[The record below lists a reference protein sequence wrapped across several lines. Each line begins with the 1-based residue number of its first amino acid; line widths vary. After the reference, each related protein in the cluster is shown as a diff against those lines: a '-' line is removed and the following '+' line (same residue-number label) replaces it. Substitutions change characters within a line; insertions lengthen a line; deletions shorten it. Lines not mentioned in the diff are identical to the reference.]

1 VTQGWSTTT
10 VDAMAETSMQK
21 DVELAQAWA
30 KGEVAWEDLPP
41 HVQDAIDEVMADEL
55 PDEASVSDAMT
66 KSEEA
71 LTLLHK
77 SDGEH
82 RFTLGPWYIPNR
94 YDAHGEWT
102 DADELQ
108 KALWEY
114 VRTGDRG
121 IRLQHDK
128 DIVAGEW
135 LEAMSFPV
143 PVTIG
148 MNKAEGSQQVTY
160 PSGTVFLGVQWK
172 PWAWEL
178 VKEGKIR
185 GFSIGGAAARIE
197 MMMPDDAIAKASF
210 GGDRSA
216 AGRYAA
222 EQRWKGHAKGGKPTG
237 GEASQRVTDM
247 RQRSQPLM
255 NMIERFSDKKLLD
268 SAVESLKKRGIA
280 NPTLPDDD
288 EVNKK
293 LADGLK
299 KNFASLMK
307 QAEDAIAA
315 SEKAMKNGDTATLD
329 EQNNALQKIKN
340 KFGALNRATLKE
352 EEAKVGIPKNIS
364 ENNLQTMMY
373 ASVALIYDNAKKFID
388 QEIKRNK
395 GIPIWKA
402 SFGGD
407 RSEAGRYAANQRWQG
422 QGLRG
427 VETSG
432 QKTTAVMH
440 DVVTRVLGRVA
451 QARARKEMR
460 QEEGRSSLLSRIKY
474 VFSNDYTNPEP
485 LARKWVKDAARLAMR
500 DKERATDMQVSSV
513 VALPEGKQ
521 VILDRGKL
529 TTVGKQ
535 QPTSSQVH
543 VDTIMG
549 GKKRKRNKRKP
560 IMVDKAKSP
569 AWQRE
574 EGKNPK
580 GGLNAKGRASA
591 KAQGM
596 NLKPPVKSGDN
607 PRRASF
613 LARMGNANGPEYDE
627 KGKPTRLLLSLR
639 AWGASSKADARK
651 KAAAI
656 SARNKAKET
665 KKAKGGLSEW
675 FDEKW
680 VDLSRPKE
688 GGGFEECG
696 RPDASEGKYP
706 KCVPASVAAKM
717 SENERRSAIRR
728 KRQAEAKG
736 RRENGKPINVPTFK
750 SKNVPTDPKLYARV
764 KSEAKK
770 KFDVYPSAYANAWLV
785 QEYKRRG
792 GGYKVQKSFD
802 AIIDNRLATARIK
815 KQMFEKAVSFG
826 GDRSE
831 AGRYAANQRW
841 KGRGHVAQKHIRS
854 WHKQFGRGKMQ
865 YPKTPEGKALAQTM
879 PSLNTHCD
887 FDSLAKELQRTGMT
901 SNSPDYAMVVYGF
914 LTDERR
920 ATWDKLIGDAV
931 SGVPQGTNPEGSRV
945 FVKAGGGGS
954 GKSSTPAMEGVNIP
968 TAGEKIDGKA
978 TPRNAVISNADD
990 VKELLPEWSQSE
1002 KSSDNKMTITPKGKQ
1017 LPDGPLMQRR
1027 ASLVHEESSLIGNLI
1042 VTAAIETK
1050 KDLIVDGTL
1059 DNGVEKS
1066 LAKLQSYRDGGAA
1079 EVHLI
1084 TYSCDTD
1091 EAEARAY
1098 VRSKETGRSVPVE
1111 SLRNAHI
1118 KVSSNF
1124 PQYLEKGN
1132 LDSVTVVDT
1141 NLNDDGSKRP
1151 ATKIFEYK
1159 PSGGIKILNQVLYQ
1173 RFLDKRND
1181 SMKSGINPFEL
1192 DEEVNQQIVN
1202 SQKG

>member
-1 VTQGWSTTT
+1 MTQGWSTTT
-10 VDAMAETSMQK
+10 VDAMASTSMKK

-30 KGEVAWEDLPP
+30 AGMVEWDELPP
-41 HVQDAIDEVMADEL
+41 HVQDAIDEVMAEQLTDEQ
-55 PDEASVSDAMT
+55 AVADAMT
-66 KSEEA
+66 KSEQT
-71 LTLLHK
+71 LNLLHK
-77 SDGEH
+77 ADTTH
-82 RFTLGPWYIPNR
+82 RFTLGPWYIPNK

-114 VRTGDRG
+114 VKSGDRD
-121 IRLQHDK
+121 IRLQHNK

-197 MMMPDDAIAKASF
+197 MAMPDDAIAKASF

-222 EQRWKGHAKGGKPTG
+222 EQRWKGHAKGDKATG
-237 GEASQRVTDM
+237 GEASRRVTDM

-255 NMIERFSDKKLLD
+255 NMIDKFSDKKLLD

-315 SEKAMKNGDTATLD
+315 SEKASKDGDTKSLD
-329 EQNNALQKIKN
+329 ANTKTLQKIKN
-340 KFGALNRATLKE
+340 KFGALERATLKE

-373 ASVALIYDNAKKFID
+373 ASVALIYGNAKKFID
-388 QEIKRNK
+388 QEIKQNK

-407 RSEAGRYAANQRWQG
+407 RSEAGRYAANQRWKG
-422 QGLRG
+422 QGSSGLTG
-427 VETSG
+427 AQTSG
-432 QKTTAVMH
+432 QKATEVMH
-440 DVVTRVLGRVA
+440 EITTRVLGRLA
-451 QARARKEMR
+451 QARARKQAMKD
-460 QEEGRSSLLSRIKY
+460 EGRSSLLSRIKY
-474 VFSNDYTNPEP
+474 VFSNDYINPEP
-485 LARKWVKDAARLAMR
+485 LARKWVKEAARLAMR
-500 DKERATDMQVSSV
+500 DETRIVDPEVASV
-513 VALPEGKQ
+513 VALPSGKQ

-543 VDTIMG
+543 VDTVMG
-549 GKKRKRNKRKP
+549 GKKKRKKKP

-580 GGLNAKGRASA
+580 GGLNAKGRASY
-591 KAQGM
+591 KRDTGGT
-596 NLKPPVKSGDN
+596 LKPPVKSGDN

-613 LARMGNANGPEYDE
+613 LARMGNAKGPERDE
-627 KGKPTRLLLSLR
+627 NGEPTRLLLSLQ
-639 AWGASSKADARK
+639 AWGASSKEDARR

-706 KCVPASVAAKM
+706 KCVPASTAAKM
-717 SENERRSAIRR
+717 SDDERRSAIRR
-728 KRQAEAKG
+728 KRRAEAG
-736 RRENGKPINVPTFK
+736 ERRKDGKPINVPTFK

-764 KSEAKK
+764 KAAAKK

-792 GGYKVQKSFD
+792 GGYRVEKAESLD
-802 AIIDNRLATARIK
+802 AIVDERLAAARIRD
-815 KQMFEKAVSFG
+815 EILAKATFG
-826 GDRSE
+826 GDRSA
-831 AGRYAANQRW
+831 AGRYAAMIRWQRA
-841 KGRGHVAQKHIRS
+841 GSAGNGP
-854 WHKQFGRGKMQ
+854 FGRPTTRAGRRLFDQ
-865 YPKTPEGKALAQTM
+865 LNPPHTGS
-879 PSLNTHCD
+879 SLNTHLNYD
-887 FDSLAKELQRTGMT
+887 AAGKEFEARGLNMDSAEAAEVIMKH
-901 SNSPDYAMVVYGF
+901 
-914 LTDERR
+914 LTPERR
-920 ATWDKLIGDAV
+920 AIWLESIREAQR
-931 SGVPQGTNPEGSRV
+931 GVPTNGLGKSIV
-945 FVKAGGGGS
+945 YVKGGGGAS
-954 GKSSTPAMEGVNIP
+954 GKSTTDQKAMAGLPTKGIP
-968 TAGEKIDGKA
+968 TTEEDVARAKSKGEPPPPKQ
-978 TPRNAVISNADD
+978 AVLVNSDDWKLKSADFKSLTARALKEADD
-990 VKELLPEWSQSE
+990 EIRRSGVTDKEAQEDIRQNHL
-1002 KSSDNKMTITPKGKQ
+1002 KKAN
-1017 LPDGPLMQRR
+1017 
-1027 ASLVHEESSLIGNLI
+1027 AAAFVHEESSFVSKMILMSSILSGRN
-1042 VTAAIETK
+1042 V
-1050 KDLIVDGTL
+1050 VFDGTM
-1059 DNGVEKS
+1059 DNGVDKRMRE
-1066 LAKLQSYRDGGAA
+1066 LEIMRQFGAKEIHGIFFSADTNEAVKRAARRERDQTSESYGRKVPEFALRD
-1079 EVHLI
+1079 
-1084 TYSCDTD
+1084 
-1091 EAEARAY
+1091 
-1098 VRSKETGRSVPVE
+1098 
-1111 SLRNAHI
+1111 AHK
-1118 KVSSNF
+1118 KVSANF
-1124 PQYLEKGN
+1124 PKFVQSKVF
-1132 LDSVTVVDT
+1132 DSVAAFDT
-1141 NLNDDGSKRP
+1141 NGRP
-1151 ATKIFEYK
+1151 PTLMFRQSSPTAEPEILDAEKYDKFLQKANE
-1159 PSGGIKILNQVLYQ
+1159 GGK
-1173 RFLDKRND
+1173 
-1181 SMKSGINPFEL
+1181 
-1192 DEEVNQQIVN
+1192 
-1202 SQKG
+1202 